1 MNGNYEN
8 QTDESKIKNNGYVE
22 RYDLSL
28 ERLNQ
33 MLEEETVAEPFC
45 TYFQQMASFVLK
57 LAETSQKILDGSWQ
71 SLRLEEMQEWNH
83 ALYADILPEH
93 YAESYADPAYA
104 ASVLGEEFGAIL
116 SCLYTELRGGI
127 AYAFESRQDYL
138 TILNELLIEVYNCF
152 EGGMPQYKEIK
163 DIFYWYAG
171 DYCDVF
177 LAERIEEQL
186 YPMQSFAADVI
197 LCADLTDERYLYR
210 FGEYITENELGT
222 ARHLNSLPW
231 HTVKKMADV
240 YTEGYRIGF
249 INTGKDLSKKSV
261 VDIRYHLG
269 FERVVKLAAENF
281 EKMGLTP
288 VIYRA
293 PSSVITRRGQ
303 SKSGYFGTSA
313 NRQYEYDHRQDQAL
327 FMDKRYIERKLDVL
341 KHVYEENRKQAAL
354 YAGPAVIE
362 TFGEKPFSPKVKKEA
377 LSYTENQRS
386 LSLLYD
392 RKSAQITNRYIKQE
406 ERSFTI
412 IAFPIPEIGE
422 QYPEIFDDIIRINT
436 LDAKLYETVQQKMID
451 ALDQGAFVHVL
462 GKGNNETDMKIQ
474 LCTLNDPEKETIF
487 ENCVADVNIPVGEVF
502 TSPVLEGTEG
512 VLHVSRVYLNGLQ
525 YQDLKIT
532 FLDGR
537 ITDYTCANFE
547 KEEDNRKYI
556 SDNVLHNHPTLPLGE
571 FAIGTNTTAYVA
583 GRKYQIEEKL
593 PILIA
598 EKTGPHFAVGD
609 TCYSW
614 SEDVK
619 VYNPNGK
626 EIVAKDNSISRLR
639 KEDVGKAYFQ
649 CHTDITVPYEELG
662 EISVV
667 TKEGKR
673 IILLKDGRFVLP
685 GTEVLNEPLDEAA
698 DNV

>member
-1 MNGNYEN
+1 MNEN
-8 QTDESKIKNNGYVE
+8 IENPAEGPEVRNTGYVE
-22 RYDLSL
+22 RYGLSL
-28 ERLNQ
+28 ERLEQ
-33 MLEEETVAEPFC
+33 MLIEETVAEPFRA
-45 TYFQQMASFVLK
+45 YFRQMASFALK
-57 LAETSQKILDGSWQ
+57 LAETSQKISDGSWHG
-71 SLRLEEMQEWNH
+71 LCLEEMQEWNH
-83 ALYADILPEH
+83 ALYEDILPEH
-93 YAESYADPAYA
+93 YDQSYADPAYA
-104 ASVLGEEFGAIL
+104 VSVFGEEFGRML
-116 SCLYTELRGGI
+116 SFLYTELRGGI

-138 TILNELLIEVYNCF
+138 TILNELLIEVYNRF
-152 EGGMPQYKEIK
+152 EGCTPDYKGVR
-163 DIFYWYAG
+163 DIFYWYAS

-177 LAERIEEQL
+177 LTERVEEQL
-186 YPMQSFAADVI
+186 YPMQSFVSDVI
-197 LCADLTDERYLYR
+197 LCADLSDLRYLYR

-222 ARHLNSLPW
+222 ARHLNALPW

-261 VDIRYHLG
+261 VDIRCPLG
-269 FERVVKLAAENF
+269 FEQMVKLAIENF

-288 VIYRA
+288 VIYRT
-293 PSSVITRRGQ
+293 PSTVITKQGRG
-303 SKSGYFGTSA
+303 KGGYFGTSP
-313 NRQYEYDHRQDQAL
+313 NRQYEYDHRQDAAL

-341 KHVYEENRKQAAL
+341 KHVYEENEKQAAR

-362 TFGEKPFSPKVKKEA
+362 AFGEKPFSPKVKKEA

-392 RKSAQITNRYIKQE
+392 RKAAQITNQYIRQE

-436 LDAKLYETVQQKMID
+436 LDAKLYEALQQKLID
-451 ALDQGAFVHVL
+451 VLDQGEFVQVL
-462 GKGNNETDMKIQ
+462 GKGNNQTDMKIR
-474 LCTLNDPEKETIF
+474 LFTLNDPEKETKF

-512 VLHVSRVYLNGLQ
+512 ILHVSRVYLNGLQ
-525 YQDLKIT
+525 YQDLKLT
-532 FLDGR
+532 FQDGR

-547 KEEDNRKYI
+547 NEEDNRKYI
-556 SDNVLHNHPTLPLGE
+556 SDNVLHDHPTLPLGE
-571 FAIGTNTTAYVA
+571 FAIGTNTMAYVA
-583 GRKYQIEEKL
+583 GRKYQIEEML

-614 SEDVK
+614 SEDVR

-626 EIVAKDNSISRLR
+626 EIVAKDNSISMLR

-649 CHTDITVPYEELG
+649 CHTDITIPYDELG
-662 EISVV
+662 ELSVL
-667 TKEGKR
+667 TSTGEKYA
-673 IILLKDGRFVLP
+673 IIQNGQFVLP
-685 GTEVLNEPLDEAA
+685 GCEELNRGFMA
-698 DNV
+698 